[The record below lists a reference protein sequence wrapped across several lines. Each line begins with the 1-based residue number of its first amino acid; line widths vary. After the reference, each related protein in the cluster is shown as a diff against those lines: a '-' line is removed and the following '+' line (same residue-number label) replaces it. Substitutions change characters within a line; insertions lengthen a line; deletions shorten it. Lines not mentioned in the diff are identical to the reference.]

1 MLSKE
6 QVLEIIAYCDNHG
19 VQRKVRLRELGITEW
34 NFYKSR
40 RKYLH
45 QEKMGAEVTGSFI
58 QLESGG
64 GFVPAT
70 VTEIERQINPGRQF
84 IGKGEEL
91 TVECRTVRG
100 GMVRINGKINTE
112 LLCALVKDL

>member
-19 VQRKVRLRELGITEW
+19 VQRKVRLREPGITEW

-40 RKYLH
+40 RQYLR
-45 QEKMGAEVTGSFI
+45 QEKIGAETAGSFI
-58 QLESGG
+58 RLESGG

-70 VTEIERQINPGRQF
+70 VTEMERQINPGRQVVD
-84 IGKGEEL
+84 KGEEL

-100 GMVRINGKINTE
+100 GMVRINGNINAE
-112 LLCALVKDL
+112 LLCALVKNL